1 MGGYRLRYDVSAMSA
16 AAKRHVG
23 RVKMLPCALCGAGA
37 PSDAHH
43 LLEGRIQGRRSSD
56 FCTIPLCKDCH
67 QGERN
72 GVHGQQMM
80 LKIMKKTELQLL
92 AETIETLYGGVN

>member
-1 MGGYRLRYDVSAMSA
+1 MSK
-16 AAKRHVG
+16 AAKDHVG
-23 RVKMLPCALCGAGA
+23 RVKSLPCSLCSKAA

-43 LLEGRIQGRRSSD
+43 ILEGRIQGRRSAD

-72 GVHGQQMM
+72 GIHGQQIM
-80 LKIMKKTELQLL
+80 LKVMKETELSLL
-92 AETIETLYGGVN
+92 AQTIETLYGASR

>member
-1 MGGYRLRYDVSAMSA
+1 MT
-16 AAKRHVG
+16 KEQNHIT
-23 RVKMLPCALCGAGA
+23 RVKELPCCLCGAHQ

-43 LLEGRIQGRRSSD
+43 ILEGRIKGRKSHD

-72 GVHGQQMM
+72 GVHGQQFM
-80 LKIMKKTELQLL
+80 LKIMKENELNLL
-92 AETIETLYGGVN
+92 GETIKKLYG